1 MPPDPVPR
9 VFATAGLPA
18 ARRVEL
24 WEEHNETALIGLDVR
39 TDQPL
44 EATEVN
50 VTMSGVELARVTG
63 SPHVVERSEKAIRRG
78 PADAVAVYLSVR
90 GLSWFADADRTRRLS
105 PGSVLVC
112 ETDRPF
118 TRGFSGG
125 LDELVVKVP
134 RPVCAAHSG
143 IESVPEPVVTSFGGD
158 FNPYGRALAR
168 IAGAATRAERAVPAD
183 ERTVLDLVAMIITGP
198 RANQTMAHRAAA
210 RAYIAEHLSDPG
222 LGAARVAAAIGISE
236 RQLSRV
242 FAADGISV
250 PRHILSCRLDLARAL
265 LARPDAGPVSDVAA
279 RCGFTSPAYFS
290 HVFRER
296 FGVRASELRI
306 SAI

>member
-1 MPPDPVPR
+1 
-9 VFATAGLPA
+9 
-18 ARRVEL
+18 
-24 WEEHNETALIGLDVR
+24 
-39 TDQPL
+39 
-44 EATEVN
+44 
-50 VTMSGVELARVTG
+50 
-63 SPHVVERSEKAIRRG
+63 
-78 PADAVAVYLSVR
+78 
-90 GLSWFADADRTRRLS
+90 
-105 PGSVLVC
+105 
-112 ETDRPF
+112 
-118 TRGFSGG
+118 
-125 LDELVVKVP
+125 
-134 RPVCAAHSG
+134 
-143 IESVPEPVVTSFGGD
+143 
-158 FNPYGRALAR
+158 
-168 IAGAATRAERAVPAD
+168 
-183 ERTVLDLVAMIITGP
+183 
-198 RANQTMAHRAAA
+198 MAHRAAA